1 MPEPD
6 AVGPRAV
13 ARVAAGLLMAATAT
27 TVGAACAGPE
37 RSEAPVAEDV
47 YVEVMSRLAAI
58 HAAADSG
65 RVAEPL
71 SGARADSLRSEVLRD
86 HGVTRSELKAFAR
99 VVGDEPRRMKALW
112 ERIGAA
118 TDSLSEAG
126 WPVDTA
132 AAAGD
137 SLPGA
142 DSVRGDD
149 SLPGDDSP
157 TDEASPGPP
166 RPVLDPP
173 DQPITDMPPGAR
185 RIDTVP
191 PDEEEQ

>member
-1 MPEPD
+1 MPAPD
-6 AVGPRAV
+6 VGCPRAA
-13 ARVAAGLLMAATAT
+13 ARVAAGLLLAATA

-65 RVAEPL
+65 RAAEPL
-71 SGARADSLRSEVLRD
+71 TRARADSLRSEVLRD
-86 HGVTRSELKAFAR
+86 HGVTRSDLEAFAR
-99 VVGDEPRRMKALW
+99 VVGDEPGRMKALW

-118 TDSLSEAG
+118 ADSLSEAG

-142 DSVRGDD
+142 DSVGGGD
-149 SLPGDDSP
+149 SLPGEDSP
-157 TDEASPGPP
+157 TDRAAPGPP
-166 RPVLDPP
+166 RPGLDSS
-173 DQPITDMPPGAR
+173 DHRIIDMPPGAR

-191 PDEEEQ
+191 PNEEEL